1 MSLGASKILVIKTSI
16 KQNLRDIM
24 KISFVA
30 VIVEVILSC
39 YALNYNI
46 LEKVFSLTNNDL
58 NFLLLLSCW
67 VLEAYCSLNK
77 QKLYKNK

>member
-1 MSLGASKILVIKTSI
+1 MILLHLLKGIFTSIISVLSLGASKILVIKTSI

-30 VIVEVILSC
+30 VIAEVILSC

-46 LEKVFSLTNNDL
+46 LEKIFSLTNNDL
-58 NFLLLLSCW
+58 KFLLLLSC
-67 VLEAYCSLNK
+67 
-77 QKLYKNK
+77 